1 MLDLWSLFFGVRLKF
16 EGWGIPIVVFFR
28 VLCHVISLR
37 VFRPFKASLYTGPS
51 FLSWVY
57 LFRAH
62 APVFSSV
69 PRVKSGQ
76 CRRQRLKLLT
86 CTNGKDRYY
95 PGKWMSWIAFRWS
108 GCFSQTSTM
117 LSVFGPIV
125 AGCVI
130 LIIWA
135 PLRSYTPVLV

>member
-1 MLDLWSLFFGVRLKF
+1 VAPGWVYCVECFFSCCSSLQLPAFAGLPVTLMYKRGICLRDPLPRSICSCTMKEQLSLSWMLDLWSLFFVVRLKF
-16 EGWGIPIVVFFR
+16 EGWGMPIVVFFR

-37 VFRPFKASLYTGPS
+37 V
-51 FLSWVY
+51 
-57 LFRAH
+57 FRAH

-95 PGKWMSWIAFRWS
+95 PGK
-108 GCFSQTSTM
+108 
-117 LSVFGPIV
+117 
-125 AGCVI
+125 
-130 LIIWA
+130 
-135 PLRSYTPVLV
+135 